1 MKKSIVVSGP
11 PAVGKTTVAKALGEK
26 FDLKYV
32 SGGDVLK
39 EIASECGFSTTG
51 DDWWD
56 TYDGLKFLKMRSEN
70 DEYDKR
76 VDEKLAKAY
85 NAGGTVMTSYTRKTM
100 LDSLSYNLTHV
111 VYELAYVRARFAY
124 GAHQDK

>member
-1 MKKSIVVSGP
+1 MVSGP

-26 FDLKYV
+26 FNLQYV

-39 EIASECGFSTTG
+39 EIASECGFNTSG

-56 TYDGLKFLKMRSEN
+56 TSDGLKFLKIRSEN
-70 DEYDKR
+70 DEYDRR

-85 NAGGTVMTSYTRKTM
+85 NAGGAVMTSYTIPWISQGGIKIW
-100 LDSLSYNLTHV
+100 LGGSHKISAPY
-111 VYELAYVRARFAY
+111 AIS
-124 GAHQDK
+124 